1 MKDRKIVFLVSAL
14 LFVLFCSA
22 ALADIKPPA
31 EVNQEEG
38 CVIFGLYEQW
48 NNYVEGL
55 EFVENGKEPIEWIV
69 LEQDGT
75 RLFLVSKYPLDYK
88 QYSAQKGQYT
98 WKNSAIRSWLNN
110 TFMKEAFTSE
120 EQAAIQS
127 VKIETGGEFIDS
139 NWPKSSKITTE
150 DKIFLLSYSEVK
162 QYLKTDKVEVNDF
175 VGPKGGSIFANDDSW
190 WLRSSGKKEDEAC
203 YAGHAR
209 NESGWLTDWRCV
221 RPAMWIDTS
230 LIDWEN
236 TPYAKYMQ
244 AAKLYEKENYP
255 EAIAL
260 MDSLGD
266 YSNSKTVSAAYRYD
280 QGTTAYE
287 AHKYNEAIKYF
298 TETKEFIMANFPDS
312 NEKYGTN
319 EIVTLLNYFDVN
331 YAILESK
338 YQLAIQIIE
347 SGDTSKAIPMLEEI
361 GQFKESMDYLRKCYD
376 REHIQYSYLTD
387 KFASINTGLDKG
399 FSEVH
404 NIESNDPHYG
414 WSLGRFMMSGYTEKK
429 SNGSTPVFMKTP
441 GDSMV
446 LWFDL
451 TQNIDELDGNKNLRI
466 NSDINGYD
474 QQYQIKASDFGR
486 GMLIVKH
493 TDFRNDSPGIQQ
505 YKNYLAANDDTGAN
519 TKVEIKEEGIYEV
532 ALDYEILKDELI
544 DHCFNY
550 RISFT
555 FEVRNGSG
563 MFFLFDVTTGS
574 ELQDYSRTAD
584 GFRIDLANS
593 HVLSVSYTRYALNES
608 ETGLDVRKTGLASD
622 GDKFEKVGYYE
633 ITVTNTETNEKLTK
647 HIFVGR
653 AADLADYKAIDDS
666 LAKFSDQ

>member
-1 MKDRKIVFLVSAL
+1 MKARTTISLILVSLIVMIFSIAT
-14 LFVLFCSA
+14 A
-22 ALADIKPPA
+22 EIKPPA
-31 EVNQEEG
+31 EVNQVDG
-38 CVIFGLYEQW
+38 CVILGTYEQW
-48 NNYVEGL
+48 NNNIDGLWYVD
-55 EFVENGKEPIEWIV
+55 NGKEPIEWIV

-75 RLFLVSKYPLDYK
+75 KVLLVSKYPLDYK
-88 QYSAQKGQYT
+88 QYNTQKGQYT
-98 WKNSAIRSWLNN
+98 WKNSSIRTWLNN
-110 TFMKEAFTSE
+110 AFIKDAFSSE
-120 EQAAIQS
+120 EQAAILS

-139 NWPKSSKITTE
+139 KWPKSSKITTE
-150 DKIFLLSYSEVK
+150 DKVFLLSYSEVK
-162 QYLKTDKVEVNDF
+162 KYLKTDKVEVNEY
-175 VGPKGGSIFANDDSW
+175 VGPKGGSIFADDDSW

-230 LIDWEN
+230 LIDWNN
-236 TPYAKYMQ
+236 TLYAKYGE
-244 AAKLYEKENYP
+244 ASKLDDEKKYP

-260 MDSLGD
+260 ADSLGD
-266 YSNSKTVSAAYRYD
+266 YWDSKLAAALYRYN
-280 QGTTAYE
+280 QGSNDYE
-287 AHKYNEAIKYF
+287 NQQYTDAITHF
-298 TETKEFIMANFPDS
+298 TETKEFIMSNFPDS
-312 NEKYGTN
+312 NELYGEN
-319 EIVTLLNYFDVN
+319 EIVTLLNYFEIN

-338 YQLAIQIIE
+338 YQLALQTIE
-347 SGDTSKAIPMLEEI
+347 SGNTSAAIPMLEEI
-361 GQFKESMDYLRKCYD
+361 GQFKDSMDYLRKCYD
-376 REHIQYSYLTD
+376 RDHIQYSYLTD
-387 KFASINTGLDKG
+387 KYDSINTGLDKG

-404 NIESNDPHYG
+404 SIEKNDPHYG
-414 WSLGRFMMSGYTEKK
+414 WSLGRFMMSGYTERKA
-429 SNGSTPVFMKTP
+429 NGSTPVFMKTP
-441 GDSMV
+441 GDSLI

-451 TQNIDELDGNKNLRI
+451 TQNIDELDGNTNLRI

-593 HVLSVSYTRYALNES
+593 HVLSVNYTRYALNEA

-653 AADLADYKAIDDS
+653 AADLEEYKAVDDS
-666 LAKFSDQ
+666 LAKFSGQ